1 MANAADQPTH
11 NLSGSEALKKLK
23 EMAEKART
31 CMFTTNLQH
40 IPGNTRPMS
49 LQEVDENDGTLY
61 FLSSTE
67 SEKNKDIAKDGRTAL
82 TFQNDGKSEYL
93 AVYGNAEIY
102 TDQATK
108 TKYWTDF
115 ANAWFEGKDDP
126 TLSVIGIK
134 PDSAHYWDTK
144 DGKILAYMKMSYA
157 ALTGADV
164 DDGGV
169 EGKMAL

>member
-11 NLSGSEALKKLK
+11 NLAGTEAKEKLK

-31 CMFTTNLQH
+31 CMFTTNLKH

-49 LQEVDENDGTLY
+49 LQEVNKNDGTLW

-67 SEKNKDIAKDGRTAL
+67 SEKNKDIAADDRVAL

-93 AVYGNAEIY
+93 AVYGQATIY
-102 TDQATK
+102 TDQGTK
-108 TKYWTDF
+108 EKYWTDF
-115 ANAWFEGKDDP
+115 ANAWFDGKEDP
-126 TLSVIGIK
+126 TLSVIGIN
-134 PDSAHYWDTK
+134 PESAHYWDTK
-144 DGKILAYMKMSYA
+144 DGKIIAYVKMSYA

-164 DDGGV
+164 EDGGV
-169 EGKMAL
+169 EGQLDL